1 MPEVHKV
8 LVEEVDDMIKS
19 ELENLRQMS
28 GAKSKKKK
36 KKGKTKKKGGRK
48 KVKKIQ
54 LPGGKL
60 IFEYSDYEILKELI
74 NFQICKYMPPNK
86 LNEFLGEFNYIHSML
101 DNIDNPPWDP
111 SMAII
116 R

>member
-1 MPEVHKV
+1 MKVGPNELVRKFDELYEEYNEKWGDKKEVVEREKFFDKTMAREEVMPEVHKV

-48 KVKKIQ
+48 KVKKI
-54 LPGGKL
+54 
-60 IFEYSDYEILKELI
+60 
-74 NFQICKYMPPNK
+74 
-86 LNEFLGEFNYIHSML
+86 
-101 DNIDNPPWDP
+101 
-111 SMAII
+111 
-116 R
+116 

>member
-1 MPEVHKV
+1 MGPNELVRKFDELYEDFNDKWGDKKNKGMEREKFFDKTMARDEVMPEVNKV

-48 KVKKIQ
+48 KVKKI
-54 LPGGKL
+54 
-60 IFEYSDYEILKELI
+60 
-74 NFQICKYMPPNK
+74 
-86 LNEFLGEFNYIHSML
+86 
-101 DNIDNPPWDP
+101 
-111 SMAII
+111 
-116 R
+116 